1 MLKSQMDLID
11 AIISSLKGER
21 EKWTFDRY
29 HARYWRGGLKEGC
42 FIRVDNLE
50 DERDLCIVGDFPSIG
65 GRGQG
70 PIFWVEGSW
79 QYRVK
84 TAVAEAAIQ
93 KTLALMPAGAHSQ
106 PDSSQEAA

>member
-21 EKWTFDRY
+21 EKWVFDKY
-29 HARYWRGGLKEGC
+29 CARYFPAGPGGGC
-42 FIRVDNLE
+42 LVRVDDPE
-50 DERDLCIVGDFPSIG
+50 SERDLCIVGDFPRIG